1 MSYSTIYF
9 NQIHVVESLRPADTR
24 TGRNLYDG
32 FLQHVPFRFDG
43 MTTGY
48 HWVDTAREL
57 ETVLRQLEAEAEA
70 GHSPILHLECHGGR
84 QGIEL
89 ASGEKMR

>member
-1 MSYSTIYF
+1 
-9 NQIHVVESLRPADTR
+9 
-24 TGRNLYDG
+24 
-32 FLQHVPFRFDG
+32 